1 MAIIVAVS
9 KAAIGLGQTRLVFT
23 ARPFVD
29 VGTDRADRHRPSPQI
44 DG

>member
-1 MAIIVAVS
+1 VAIIHAVS
-9 KAAIGLGQTRLVFT
+9 KAAICLGQTRLMFT

-29 VGTDRADRHRPSPQI
+29 VGTDRDETRRLSQI